1 MDSKKPIERSTKT
14 RIGDRSIY
22 SLSRRYRNKQRKFF
36 FNSSVL
42 YVCAIVLSIIFL
54 IQNLGNI
61 ARFVVHLPYNL
72 GLISTEKAESRVL
85 ELALQ
90 NPPLRTDELKDIADI
105 GKASIARSRARY
117 LLAVDSIGQ
126 KQPNLAI
133 EWLNNLEGEY
143 PVMAVY
149 VNLKRAKAYQI
160 ISNLQLPS
168 NAEDKIVDNS
178 TSDDKTKQ
186 SNSFTPQVFANSQ
199 NNSDSSLVFVS
210 DNSDVRAVE
219 LWRVARLKAKENNL
233 TEAIEL
239 SKTIL
244 SEYSD
249 SEVTDAAAFWLGKWL
264 QKQGQD
270 KEAKEIFTSIVRN
283 SPQSYYAWRA
293 AVFLGWKVGDFS
305 DLHRQ
310 NPQIMPI
317 KRATLP
323 TGSQAL
329 QELYQIGQ
337 DEDAIELWQNEF
349 ANTDKPSLSEQLT
362 DGLLRIAKG
371 DYESGIVEVSLL
383 KKRNES
389 GDKEQLKQLQKSLG
403 YWQGLYPFPYQ
414 DSIVKYASKKQINP
428 LLVLALMRQESRFQ
442 SQVISPSGAIG
453 LMQLMPTT
461 ADWIARKLSL
471 KNYDLTNP
479 EDNIRLGTWYLQE
492 NLERHED
499 NTLLAVASYNAGVGN
514 LYKWNPHDDRDLDEF
529 VENIPFEET
538 KKYVKEVFSNY
549 WNYLQ
554 IYTKSIDNYLIKST
568 DNKPKENSL

>member
-14 RIGDRSIY
+14 RIGNDRSVY
-22 SLSRRYRNKQRKFF
+22 SSPRRYRNKQKKFF
-36 FNSSVL
+36 HNSSVL
-42 YVCAIVLSIIFL
+42 FACAIVLSATFL
-54 IQNLGNI
+54 IQNIGNI
-61 ARFVVHLPYNL
+61 GRSIVHLPYTL

-90 NPPLRTDELKDIADI
+90 TPPLRMDELKDIADM

-126 KQPNLAI
+126 KQPNSAI
-133 EWLNNLEGEY
+133 EWLDNLEGEY

-160 ISNLQLPS
+160 LSNLQLP
-168 NAEDKIVDNS
+168 NDTEDKIVNKE

-186 SNSFTPQVFANSQ
+186 SDSFSPQVFTNSQ
-199 NNSDSSLVFVS
+199 NTSDSSLVFVS
-210 DNSDVRAVE
+210 SNTNNRAIE

-239 SKTIL
+239 SKTIV

-264 QKQGQD
+264 QKQGQ
-270 KEAKEIFTSIVRN
+270 KEEAKEIFTSIVRN
-283 SPQSYYAWRA
+283 YPQSYYAWRA
-293 AVFLGWKVGDFS
+293 AVFLDWKVGDFS
-305 DLHRQ
+305 NLHRQ
-310 NPQIMPI
+310 NPQIMPV

-337 DEDAIELWQNEF
+337 DEDAIKLWKTEF
-349 ANTDKPSLSEQLT
+349 TSTNKPSLAEQLT

-383 KKRNES
+383 EKRNEA
-389 GDKEQLKQLQKSLG
+389 GDKEQFEQLQKSLS
-403 YWQGLYPFPYQ
+403 YWQGLYPFPYR
-414 DSIVKYASKKQINP
+414 DSIIKYANKKQINP
-428 LLVLALMRQESRFQ
+428 LLLLALMRQESRFQ

-471 KNYDLTNP
+471 TNYDLTNP
-479 EDNIRLGTWYLQE
+479 EDNIRLGAWYLQE

-499 NTLLAVASYNAGVGN
+499 NALIAVASYNAGVGN
-514 LYKWNPHDDRDLDEF
+514 LYKWNPHDDSDLDEF

-538 KKYVKEVFSNY
+538 KKYVKEVFANY

-554 IYTKSIDNYLIKST
+554 IYTGSINNYLIKST
-568 DNKPKENSL
+568 SK

>member
-14 RIGDRSIY
+14 RIGNDRSVY
-22 SLSRRYRNKQRKFF
+22 SSSRRRRNKQKKFF
-36 FNSSVL
+36 LNSSVL
-42 YVCAIVLSIIFL
+42 FACSIVLSTIFL
-54 IQNLGNI
+54 IQNIGNI
-61 ARFVVHLPYNL
+61 GRFIVHLPYTL

-90 NPPLRTDELKDIADI
+90 NPPLRADELKDIADM

-117 LLAVDSIGQ
+117 LLAVDSLSQ
-126 KQPNLAI
+126 KQPNSAI
-133 EWLNNLEGEY
+133 EWLDNLEGEY

-160 ISNLQLPS
+160 LSNLQLP
-168 NAEDKIVDNS
+168 NDTKDKIVNKE
-178 TSDDKTKQ
+178 TSEDKKEQNT
-186 SNSFTPQVFANSQ
+186 SFSPQVFTNSQ
-199 NNSDSSLVFVS
+199 NTSDSSLVFVS
-210 DNSDVRAVE
+210 SNTNNRAIE
-219 LWRVARLKAKENNL
+219 LWRVARQKAKENNF

-239 SKTIL
+239 SKTIV

-264 QKQGQD
+264 QKQGQ
-270 KEAKEIFTSIVRN
+270 KEEAKEIFTSIVRN
-283 SPQSYYAWRA
+283 YPQSYYAWRA
-293 AVFLGWKVGDFS
+293 AVFLDWKVGDFS

-310 NPQIMPI
+310 NPQIVPV

-337 DEDAIELWQNEF
+337 DEDAIELWKTEF
-349 ANTDKPSLSEQLT
+349 TNTDKLSLAEQLT

-383 KKRNES
+383 EKRNEA

-414 DSIVKYASKKQINP
+414 DSIVKYANKKQINP
-428 LLVLALMRQESRFQ
+428 LLLLALMRQESRFQ

-471 KNYDLTNP
+471 TNYDLTNP
-479 EDNIRLGTWYLQE
+479 EDNIRLGAWYLQE

-499 NTLLAVASYNAGVGN
+499 NALIAVASYNAGVGN
-514 LYKWNPHDDRDLDEF
+514 LYKWNPHDDADLDEF

-538 KKYVKEVFSNY
+538 KKYVKEVFANY

-554 IYTKSIDNYLIKST
+554 IYTGSIDNYLIKITS
-568 DNKPKENSL
+568 K